1 MPSFQLDNGGPVIT
15 WKDTDYNIV
24 GSKWEKGWLGSGEW
38 VVRYT
43 KGNSSSTQ
51 NFRVS
56 SPINSSGGTAMGG
69 YKINK

>member
-15 WKDTDYNIV
+15 WKDTNYNIV
-24 GSKWEKGWLGSGEW
+24 GSEWKKGWLDQGEW

-43 KGNSSSTQ
+43 KGNSSSTS
-51 NFRVS
+51 NFRV
-56 SPINSSGGTAMGG
+56 NKKTGSGSAIGG